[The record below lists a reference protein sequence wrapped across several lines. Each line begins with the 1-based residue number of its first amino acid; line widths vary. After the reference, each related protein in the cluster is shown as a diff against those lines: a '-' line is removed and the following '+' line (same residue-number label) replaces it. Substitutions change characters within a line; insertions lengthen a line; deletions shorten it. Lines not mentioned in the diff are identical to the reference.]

1 MIKGK
6 ISCLQLSSMVIMG
19 LLSSFTGVG
28 FYSIVRSAGIDAYM
42 SPLIAGIFGLLP
54 LLGFLFFVS
63 YEPDLPLPLKINKL
77 FGKYF
82 GFVLNAFIIL
92 VVVATGISTMFNL
105 TNFIVS
111 QFLPETPTFVV
122 GILFCFV
129 IVYVNIKGLETLSRT
144 CFILAFLSLILHVIT
159 VLGLLPTVEIS
170 NLKPF
175 LEHGI
180 GKPIVGSLYI
190 LSLNISPLLILSMIP
205 KNQVADVKN
214 YTKAVIIG
222 YVIAIFFMSLISVVT
237 LGSLGIHLAKIYQ
250 YPEYIV
256 LKRINFF
263 NFLDR
268 IENIIIIQWIFDLF
282 CFLSFIVFYVSNA
295 IKVGN
300 KSRLLPIGIVG
311 VLLFS
316 SQFFFRNNTV
326 FNNYMYGESVF
337 VRGSLYIVMLLI
349 VVMAYIKKKKEKKSK
364 ILGNR

>member
-1 MIKGK
+1 
-6 ISCLQLSSMVIMG
+6 MG

-28 FYSIVRSAGIDAYM
+28 FYSIVRSAGIDAYLC
-42 SPLIAGIFGLLP
+42 PLIAGVLGLLP
-54 LLGFLFFVS
+54 LAGFLFFVS

-82 GFVLNAFIIL
+82 GFVINAFIVLIIL
-92 VVVATGISTMFNL
+92 ITGATTMFNL

-111 QFLPETPTFVV
+111 QFLPETPTFIV
-122 GILFCFV
+122 GLLFCFV
-129 IVYVNIKGLETLSRT
+129 IVYVNVKGMETLSRT
-144 CFILAFLSLILHVIT
+144 CLILAILSLILQMIT
-159 VLGLLPTVEIS
+159 VLGIFPTVEIS

-180 GKPIVGSLYI
+180 GRPIIGSFYI
-190 LSLNISPLLILSMIP
+190 LSFNISPLLMLSMIP
-205 KNQVADVKN
+205 KNQMADVKN
-214 YTKAVIIG
+214 YTKAVVIG

-237 LGSLGIHLAKIYQ
+237 LGSLGIHLASIYQ

-268 IENIIIIQWIFDLF
+268 IENILIIQWIFALF
-282 CFLSFIVFYVSNA
+282 CFLSFIVFYVSNT

-300 KSRLLPIGIVG
+300 KSRLLPILLSL

-316 SQFFFRNNTV
+316 SQYFFPNNTM
-326 FNNYMYGESVF
+326 FNNYMYDVSVYI
-337 VRGSLYIVMLLI
+337 RGSLYVVMLLI
-349 VVMAYIKKKKEKKSK
+349 VIFAYFKKKKEKKSK
-364 ILGNR
+364 ILENR